1 MRVRIDEFVNDADQA
16 ALKIKSTIL
25 PPVWRREQINSRRGD
40 NSLTF
45 IKHAEAIWTLAAS
58 LFSLSI
64 RNVFICIRKPHQYGS
79 YVACINSVSERRRKP
94 SIVHWGV
101 IR

>member
-1 MRVRIDEFVNDADQA
+1 VNDADQA

-25 PPVWRREQINSRRGD
+25 PPVWRRGQINSRRGD

-58 LFSLSI
+58 LFRPSI

-94 SIVHWGV
+94 RIVHWGV

>member
-1 MRVRIDEFVNDADQA
+1 VRIDELVNDADQA

-25 PPVWRREQINSRRGD
+25 P
-40 NSLTF
+40 
-45 IKHAEAIWTLAAS
+45 HAEAIWTLAAS
-58 LFSLSI
+58 LFRPSI

-94 SIVHWGV
+94 RIVHWGV

>member
-1 MRVRIDEFVNDADQA
+1 VRIDELVNDADQA

-25 PPVWRREQINSRRGD
+25 PPVWRRGQINSRRGD

-45 IKHAEAIWTLAAS
+45 IEHAEAIWTLAAS
-58 LFSLSI
+58 LFRPSI

-94 SIVHWGV
+94 RIVHWGV